1 MPGALDIRV
10 ERRVRRDPEDL
21 FEFLCDLRN
30 HWLGA
35 DRFIAGVELDGAGP
49 VGPARGGRVRMH
61 GPLGLRRTAVT
72 RVIEVEPGTRIAGI
86 AAIGTRTLARITWT
100 LTPVNGGT
108 RVVLAASLERASL
121 LDRMLLAA
129 GAAPWMRR
137 HLERT
142 LARLDAVVPAGA
154 AVPDPS

>member
-30 HWLGA
+30 HWLLA
-35 DRFIAGVELDGAGP
+35 DRFIEVVELDGAGP
-49 VGPARGGRVRMH
+49 LRMH